1 MENLQINNK
10 QELINLVEELEAIK
24 NEGGEIE
31 LGKINTIDK
40 YINEKNDL
48 YLDSSFEYFIKNKI
62 QKIKQYAMK
71 NKAEKVTKWDVFA
84 YDMHQIEGI
93 EGIIELVDRVSAKK
107 DDCVSEE
114 ELNEIESMYKK
125 VLPLI
130 HEKLSVFD
138 RERAIREFNKKIKLF
153 KNRLNRVIEDD
164 FGSWIKQLRK
174 AKGYSLK
181 DLENASGVTASYIH
195 RIETGSRKTPSIP
208 VAESLATALG
218 VSQDD
223 FLRNLN
229 ILSSEPKKND
239 NFSLSELLAINNFT
253 INGKRVDTEQKNAII
268 NLLNNI
274 LSAEWTAE
282 SKFAEGMN
290 LIQDIDKI
298 KASLAKDKIND
309 SLDN

>member
-223 FLRNLN
+223 FLRKLN

>member
-31 LGKINTIDK
+31 LAKINTIDK

-125 VLPLI
+125 ILPLI

-153 KNRLNRVIEDD
+153 KNRLSRVIEDD

-223 FLRNLN
+223 FLRKLN

-239 NFSLSELLAINNFT
+239 NLSLSELLAINNFT
-253 INGKRVDTEQKNAII
+253 IDGKRVDTEQKNSII

-290 LIQDIDKI
+290 LIQDIDTI
-298 KASLAKDKIND
+298 KAYLAKDKINN
-309 SLDN
+309 SLDK

>member
-10 QELINLVEELEAIK
+10 QELINLVEQLETVK
-24 NEGGEIE
+24 NEGGEIDLE
-31 LGKINTIDK
+31 KINTIDK
-40 YINEKNDL
+40 YINENNGL

-71 NKAEKVTKWDVFA
+71 SKVEKVTKWDVFA
-84 YDMHQIEGI
+84 YDMHQIEDI
-93 EGIIELVDRVSAKK
+93 DAIIELVDTISAKK

-114 ELNEIESMYKK
+114 ELSSIEAMYKK
-125 VLPLI
+125 ALPLI

-195 RIETGSRKTPSIP
+195 RIESGSRKTPSIP

-218 VSQDD
+218 VSQDE
-223 FLRNLN
+223 FLRKLN

-253 INGKRVDTEQKNAII
+253 INGKKVDNEQKNAII
-268 NLLNNI
+268 TLLNNI
-274 LSAEWTAE
+274 LSADWTPE
-282 SKFAEGMN
+282 TKFAEGMT

-298 KASLAKDKIND
+298 RACLDK
-309 SLDN
+309 

>member
-1 MENLQINNK
+1 MENLQIKNK

-31 LGKINTIDK
+31 LEKINIIDK

-71 NKAEKVTKWDVFA
+71 INADRVTKWDVFA

-93 EGIIELVDRVSAKK
+93 EPIVELVKVISSKK
-107 DDCVSEE
+107 DDCVSEK

-138 RERAIREFNKKIKLF
+138 RDRAIREFNKKIKLF

-195 RIETGSRKTPSIP
+195 RIETGARKTPSIP

-223 FLRNLN
+223 FLRKLN
-229 ILSSEPKKND
+229 ILSTEPKKNE
-239 NFSLSELLAINNFT
+239 NLSLSELLAINNFT
-253 INGKRVDTEQKNAII
+253 INGKRVDNEQKGAII

-282 SKFAEGMN
+282 SKFTEGMN

-298 KASLAKDKIND
+298 RTCLDK
-309 SLDN
+309 